1 MKTTINKTYI
11 EGLLYEYDLAIKETG
26 AQSKAPG
33 TIYISGSISIAT
45 DNNITNIVSINYG
58 YVTEKTKN
66 GESNQTFTHLKN
78 IIDGKIGSVMKN
90 GKDSAA
96 KLRVNSAIGVNDFYT
111 ENKSTH
117 ELELVSAKRN
127 DGGFIHF
134 IDAFGSPENQ
144 RSTFECDIIITNAYR
159 KEADEERQLPE
170 KVIVKG
176 ATFDFRGALLPIE
189 LSAVDPAAMSYFES
203 LGASASEPVFTK
215 VWGKQVSEVVVKT
228 ITQES
233 AFGPDSVREV
243 KNTRKDFVIT
253 GAAKEPYI
261 WDDESTI
268 TAAELQSAAAARETY
283 LATVKQRY
291 LEYKEAKKT
300 SPTASAIAKTSNNA
314 TVASEFNF

>member
-11 EGLLYEYDLAIKETG
+11 EGLLYEYDLAIKESG
-26 AQSKAPG
+26 ALSQAPG
-33 TIYISGSISIAT
+33 TVYIAGSISVAT
-45 DNNITNIVSINYG
+45 DDNITNIVTINYG
-58 YVTEKTKN
+58 YVTEKTKK
-66 GESNQTFTHLKN
+66 GESNQTFINLKN
-78 IIDGKIGSVMKN
+78 ILDGKIGSVMKN
-90 GKDSAA
+90 GKDNAA
-96 KLRVNSAIGVNDFYT
+96 KLRVNSTIGVNDFYT
-111 ENKSTH
+111 ENRSTN
-117 ELELVSAKRN
+117 EIELVSAKRN

-144 RSTFECDIIITNAYR
+144 RSTFECDMIITNAYR
-159 KEADEERQLPE
+159 KEADEERQIPE

-176 ATFDFRGALLPIE
+176 ATFDFKGALLPIE
-189 LSAVDPAAMSYFES
+189 LSATDPAAMSYFES

-215 VWGKQVSEVVVKT
+215 VWGKQVSEVVIKT

-291 LEYKEAKKT
+291 LDYKESKKT
-300 SPTASAIAKTSNNA
+300 NSVASAIPKNA